1 MSVGQRHRL
10 VADQVQQLTVP
21 YGHLAV
27 WALGQ
32 HGFLLKGGR
41 TTVIVDPYLSDSIA
55 ERGGHFRDT
64 FARLIPIVVAPQALS
79 IVDMVLVT
87 HHHTDH
93 CDPETLVPLLAAS
106 TARLLTSYKA
116 YERLRE
122 LGIDL
127 TRVEVPP
134 VDQALMYNDELIVT
148 PVPAAHYDHDPDA
161 HGNPAYLGFI
171 ITLNGV
177 TLYHSGDT
185 VIYPGLMER
194 LQAQRIDMMCLPI
207 NGRDWVREQ
216 QGLVGNMDYREA
228 VELTV
233 RVGAQVLLPAH
244 NDLFRVNCIN
254 PAYLLDYL
262 VTNHPR
268 QRVHFLQA
276 GELYYYVA

>member
-216 QGLVGNMDYREA
+216 QGLVGNMDYE
-228 VELTV
+228 TITIW
-233 RVGAQVLLPAH
+233 G
-244 NDLFRVNCIN
+244 I
-254 PAYLLDYL
+254 
-262 VTNHPR
+262 R
-268 QRVHFLQA
+268 QRHVPRHALAA
-276 GELYYYVA
+276 GSSDTTGETTPLGRHSIRACAPVAADGHLLVSTASAAS